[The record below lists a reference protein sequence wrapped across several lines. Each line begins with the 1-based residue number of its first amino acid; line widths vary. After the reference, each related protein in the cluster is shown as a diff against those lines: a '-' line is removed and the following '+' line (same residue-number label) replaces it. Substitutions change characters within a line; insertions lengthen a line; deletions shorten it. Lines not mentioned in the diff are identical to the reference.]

1 MSDFVIH
8 PIHYSQSNSM
18 RRNYSPESDNEFD
31 ESTQSNEHR
40 NSSPNVDEKN
50 IIMKTPQSLDDL
62 LDIDE
67 QNGEDQHDNENDDDP
82 NDDDSTHLSLD
93 DANLPDATRQKKSR
107 KKNGK
112 PLSIVK

>member
-1 MSDFVIH
+1 
-8 PIHYSQSNSM
+8 M
-18 RRNYSPESDNEFD
+18 RRNYSPESNNEFD
-31 ESTQSNEHR
+31 DSTPTTNEHR
-40 NSSPNVDEKN
+40 NPSPNVDEKN

-62 LDIDE
+62 LDVDE
-67 QNGEDQHDNENDDDP
+67 ENRDDQHDNENDDDDDP

-112 PLSIVK
+112 PFFIVK